1 MSKPHIE
8 GLLTQL
14 HERFATSETST
25 QQEELLRQLQGQL
38 ASWEG
43 PAPPDGNVVSTA
55 ELLLAELEEDHPHL
69 TGVVR
74 ELIAALGRIGI

>member
-1 MSKPHIE
+1 MARPHID

-14 HERFATSETST
+14 HERFATSETSA

-43 PAPPDGNVVSTA
+43 PTPPDGNVVSTA
-55 ELLLAELEEDHPHL
+55 ELLVAELDEDHPHL
-69 TGVVR
+69 SAIVR
-74 ELIAALGRIGI
+74 ELLAALARIGI